1 MAESKENSRKS
12 SIVDIDDISYNN
24 EVLGEAKDSKV
35 DQKHWSTT
43 ENGSLCA
50 RTEYSFLKLVANSI
64 FIRMHSSHISENYC
78 SKTRRRS

>member
-50 RTEYSFLKLVANSI
+50 RTEYSFLK
-64 FIRMHSSHISENYC
+64 ISY
-78 SKTRRRS
+78 